1 LAFPVYAAFI
11 LVPDFA
17 MFSRRITRGEA
28 QGRHIGGALAAKN
41 PTQWSA
47 V

>member
-1 LAFPVYAAFI
+1 LFI
-11 LVPDFA
+11 FVPDFA
-17 MFSRRITRGEA
+17 MFSRRIARGEA

-41 PTQWSA
+41 PTQLPA

>member
-1 LAFPVYAAFI
+1 LFI
-11 LVPDFA
+11 FVPDFA
-17 MFSRRITRGEA
+17 MFSRRIEA

-41 PTQWSA
+41 PTQLPA